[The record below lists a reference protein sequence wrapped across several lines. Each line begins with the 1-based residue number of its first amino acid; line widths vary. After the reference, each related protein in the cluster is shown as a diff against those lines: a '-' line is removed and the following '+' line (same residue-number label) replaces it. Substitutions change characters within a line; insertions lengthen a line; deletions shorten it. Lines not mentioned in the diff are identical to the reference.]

1 MGYIVV
7 IEGTDG
13 SGKQTQT
20 ELLTERLKKGG
31 VEVRRQSFPNYD
43 SPSSAPVKM
52 YLGGEFGDS
61 DQSLDA
67 YQASTLFGVD
77 RLCTYNK
84 DLKDFYEQGGVIIFD
99 RYVESNMLHQAGK
112 LRDKTEVDKFC
123 EWLDQLEFGT
133 LKLPR
138 PNKVIFLD
146 VPVEVSTRLAHARAG
161 LKANTAKDIHEQN
174 PEHLVH
180 AYNAGMYM
188 CDKYGWDKIN
198 CTVDGNMRS
207 IEDISNEIFAHVYAD
222 LIKNQDK
229 SL

>member
-1 MGYIVV
+1 MGYIIV

-13 SGKQTQT
+13 SGKQTQS
-20 ELLTERLKKGG
+20 EMLAKRLKERG
-31 VEVRRQSFPNYD
+31 VNVRRQSFPNYD

-67 YQASTLFGVD
+67 YQASTLFSVD

-84 DLKDFYEQGGVIIFD
+84 DLKDFYEHDGVIIFD

-112 LRDKTEVDKFC
+112 LRDKAEVDKFC
-123 EWLDQLEFGT
+123 EWLDQLEFGA
-133 LKLPR
+133 LRLPR
-138 PNKVIFLD
+138 PNKVVFLD

-161 LKANTAKDIHEQN
+161 LKANTTKDIHEQN

-198 CTVDGNMRS
+198 CTVDGNMRT

-222 LIKNQDK
+222 LNKDK
-229 SL
+229 CM